1 MFQAKLMVWI
11 TTLVFF
17 GYGLLFS
24 LSPNMLFERVTD
36 SALFSYS
43 AAIDI
48 RATYGGMMMAIGIIL
63 ALLVLRNETL
73 KLSVIAATLLA
84 GLMAVTRLM
93 GIVVESQP
101 NDTMQIYLATEVF
114 FTVWGLF
121 ILWKLPK
128 RRFYFK

>member
-63 ALLVLRNETL
+63 ALLVLRAETL

>member
-11 TTLVFF
+11 TTLVFL

-63 ALLVLRNETL
+63 ALLVLRAETL

>member
-63 ALLVLRNETL
+63 ALLVFRAETL